1 MRESKRSGV
10 TVIKQPVLAN
20 SRQKSPAVMTIK
32 KKKKKDKRRPNE
44 GKRELEDLLTEDER

>member
-10 TVIKQPVLAN
+10 SVIKQPVLAN
-20 SRQKSPAVMTIK
+20 SKQKSPAVMTI